1 MPKSS
6 YEALV
11 EVIRVLQA
19 EQIPY
24 MLVGAFSSN
33 AYGYPRATKDADI
46 VIDYREGV
54 LKALRSALGS
64 DFQMDLQSGFELI
77 TGTIRNLLTYVPTKF
92 EVELFRLGTDP
103 HDQERFTRRR
113 HLYLPDLKVEVV
125 IPTAEDVVIQK
136 LRWHREKDIADARVV
151 IAVQSNRLDW
161 GYIRHW
167 TDQHGTSELLTRL
180 KSEAGV

>member
-6 YEALV
+6 FEALV

-92 EVELFRLGTDP
+92 EVELFRL
-103 HDQERFTRRR
+103 
-113 HLYLPDLKVEVV
+113 
-125 IPTAEDVVIQK
+125 
-136 LRWHREKDIADARVV
+136 
-151 IAVQSNRLDW
+151 
-161 GYIRHW
+161 
-167 TDQHGTSELLTRL
+167 
-180 KSEAGV
+180 